1 MLGSA
6 QLRKVIVTF
15 VVHWKSLFMPKSQNT
30 LLIVLAFFAIYVIWG
45 STYLLNKIAV
55 NELPPFMLASI
66 RFSVAG
72 ILIFLLCKLMGI
84 PLKIT
89 KRQLLNSAFA
99 GFLFLAFGNG
109 FVVWALKYVYSGFA
123 ALEIAAQ
130 PLVILLLM
138 RILEGKRIQ
147 TMSVVGVIIGIFGIY
162 LLVSQNQIIN
172 KENSVL
178 GMVMIFFC
186 MISWAYGS
194 LFVAKADLP
203 KNYFVNTGFQM
214 FSAGVILMVGS
225 LLIGEKWTLPTT
237 WSSPVKYS
245 MLLLIVFGSIVAF
258 TAFNYLLKVVSP
270 EKVATST
277 YVNPII
283 ALLLGWFFLDEEIT
297 TQSTIAAVVLLTGV
311 YFINTKKK
319 LVLFSR
325 FSSRY
330 SPKDD

>member
-1 MLGSA
+1 M
-6 QLRKVIVTF
+6 I
-15 VVHWKSLFMPKSQNT
+15 
-30 LLIVLAFFAIYVIWG
+30 
-45 STYLLNKIAV
+45 
-55 NELPPFMLASI
+55 
-66 RFSVAG
+66 
-72 ILIFLLCKLMGI
+72 
-84 PLKIT
+84 
-89 KRQLLNSAFA
+89 A

-109 FVVWALKYVYSGFA
+109 FVVWALKYVDSGFA

-138 RILEGKRIQ
+138 RILEGKKIQ
-147 TMSVVGVIIGIFGIY
+147 TMSVVGVIIGILGIY
-162 LLVSQNQIIN
+162 LLVSQNQVISQ
-172 KENSVL
+172 ENSVL

-186 MISWAYGS
+186 MVSWAYGS

-214 FSAGVILMVGS
+214 FTAGIMLMVGS
-225 LLIGEKWTLPTT
+225 LLIGETWTLPTA
-237 WSSPVKYS
+237 WSSPVQYA
-245 MLLLIVFGSIVAF
+245 MLFLIILGSIVAF

-283 ALLLGWFFLDEEIT
+283 ALLLGWFFLDEQIT
-297 TQSTIAAVVLLTGV
+297 TQSTIAAIVLLTGV
-311 YFINTKKK
+311 YFINTRKK

-330 SPKDD
+330 SPKED